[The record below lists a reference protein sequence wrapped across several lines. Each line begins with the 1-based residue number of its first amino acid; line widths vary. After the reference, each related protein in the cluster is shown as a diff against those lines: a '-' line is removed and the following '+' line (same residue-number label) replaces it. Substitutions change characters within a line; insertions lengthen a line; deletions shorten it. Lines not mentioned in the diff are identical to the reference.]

1 LRNGILNI
9 GLKRRIFITA
19 GKAIAAACGNEMPPN
34 LCPQGQ
40 DKSKVLPCRQSA
52 VLCTAAGNATL
63 ACGYESQSTFGLN
76 AKNLHSLRFLCEPC
90 GKVKN

>member
-1 LRNGILNI
+1 MMDNEKLNNGLES
-9 GLKRRIFITA
+9 LIFITA

-40 DKSKVLPCRQSA
+40 DKGKVLPYRQPA

-63 ACGYESQSTFGLN
+63 ACGYEGQALSG
-76 AKNLHSLRFLCEPC
+76 
-90 GKVKN
+90 